1 MKKLLIF
8 SFLFVMLGMTV
19 SAQVQYKSFAAD
31 TIAADTSVYLSN
43 RAVDKYT
50 STVVSFVFTKADIA
64 DSLSVA
70 KLQGSMDN
78 STWIDLADATANLTN
93 TSTDGTSILYV
104 TNPIFLYYRG
114 FLACASGDSVDI
126 PNAWFVIKED

>member
-1 MKKLLIF
+1 MKKLLIL
-8 SFLFVMLGMTV
+8 SLLFMLGITV

-31 TIAADTSVYLSN
+31 TVSADTSVYLSN

-50 STVVSFVFTKADIA
+50 TVVVSFVFTKADIT

-70 KLQGSMDN
+70 KMQGSMDN
-78 STWIDLADATANLTN
+78 STWIDLTDATANLTN

-104 TNPIFLYYRG
+104 TNPIYLYYRG
-114 FLACASGDSVDI
+114 FLACASGDAVDI